1 MEMLLAR
8 HGGIPKIIELFG
20 NITSTNDFFA
30 AFRQTYGFS
39 VSSFEKRA
47 DIYARHIRAASQIGP

>member
-30 AFRQTYGFS
+30 SFRQVYGFS
-39 VSSFEKRA
+39 VAAFEKRA
-47 DIYARHIRAASQIGP
+47 DIYAQHIRAVTLLGP